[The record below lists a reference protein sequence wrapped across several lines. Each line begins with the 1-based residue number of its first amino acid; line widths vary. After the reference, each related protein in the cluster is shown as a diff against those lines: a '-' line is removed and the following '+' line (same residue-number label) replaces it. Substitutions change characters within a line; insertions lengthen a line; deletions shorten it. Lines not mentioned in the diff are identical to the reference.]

1 MRTKRMREKNE
12 EEKNEK
18 EKNDLEYPVCK
29 RNLDIKKI
37 FCAQQQQRQIKDGGR
52 ENRKFHRWGN
62 TKKKET
68 EARNGGAEKQW

>member
-37 FCAQQQQRQIKDGGR
+37 FCAQQQQR
-52 ENRKFHRWGN
+52 
-62 TKKKET
+62 
-68 EARNGGAEKQW
+68 